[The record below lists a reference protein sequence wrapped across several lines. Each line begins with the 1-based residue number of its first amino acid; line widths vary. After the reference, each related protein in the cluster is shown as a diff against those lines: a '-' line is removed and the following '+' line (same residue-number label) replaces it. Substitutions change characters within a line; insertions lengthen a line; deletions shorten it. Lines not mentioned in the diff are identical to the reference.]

1 MKNRKSWF
9 SKLTLTNKIRLGMT
23 WLAMEVLLIVLAGVT
38 AQMVV
43 MLRSQKSTYDHIYE
57 NSVSADELAM
67 LGQAEKSLQS
77 IVQVQ
82 VEATNRVFRTISGI
96 EDTFA
101 DKVQDIYDNPEF
113 YPIGTVQPL
122 AESAEGTYSANY
134 YAIDGET
141 LTEELEAELGRLSN
155 LRSMQVDYVKYIDAI
170 GDMYVGTESG
180 LFYIYTDSGNFDTDG
195 YVPRNQIWYRNAAQN
210 PGDVVWT
217 ETYIDAYGNV
227 CITAS
232 KAITDADGAVTA
244 VAAIDIRFDDVLDQ
258 ILAVGLGD
266 SGKNFMLSKDGRL
279 IAYEGMDAENFNG
292 STSAYFEDTAELY
305 KAIKA
310 GDGQAFFAVLDG
322 QEVYISLGEEPETG
336 WLFCAAVYTD
346 EILSSIQQLE
356 NNTRALVDETA
367 ESANRRMHRYVL
379 YDILGAILIA
389 VLALL
394 QARGLA
400 HAVTGPIKALARSV
414 SGIGAGD
421 FQKRFEVTTR
431 DEIGA
436 LTASINRMQGN
447 QEMFV
452 ESFRKV
458 IAENARISSE
468 LNVATQIQA
477 DMLPRIFPPFPE
489 KEEIDLYA
497 TMDPAKEVGGDFYDF
512 FLVDDDHL
520 ALVMADVSGKGVPA
534 ALFMVI
540 SKTLIKN
547 RTLLGGTPAEILTDV
562 NNQLCEGN
570 EAEMFVTAWLGILEL
585 PTGKVTASNAGH
597 EYPAI
602 RDGNGNFTLLKDKH
616 GMMMAAMSGVKYTD
630 YEFALEKGG
639 GFFVYTDGVPESTDA
654 ENTLYGTDRMV
665 SALNIHRGAAPNVFM
680 QDVSDSIEAFVKGA
694 PQFDDTTMLG
704 LVWKGSREGR

>member
-1 MKNRKSWF
+1 
-9 SKLTLTNKIRLGMT
+9 
-23 WLAMEVLLIVLAGVT
+23 
-38 AQMVV
+38 
-43 MLRSQKSTYDHIYE
+43 
-57 NSVSADELAM
+57 
-67 LGQAEKSLQS
+67 
-77 IVQVQ
+77 
-82 VEATNRVFRTISGI
+82 
-96 EDTFA
+96 
-101 DKVQDIYDNPEF
+101 
-113 YPIGTVQPL
+113 
-122 AESAEGTYSANY
+122 
-134 YAIDGET
+134 
-141 LTEELEAELGRLSN
+141 
-155 LRSMQVDYVKYIDAI
+155 
-170 GDMYVGTESG
+170 
-180 LFYIYTDSGNFDTDG
+180 
-195 YVPRNQIWYRNAAQN
+195 
-210 PGDVVWT
+210 
-217 ETYIDAYGNV
+217 
-227 CITAS
+227 
-232 KAITDADGAVTA
+232 
-244 VAAIDIRFDDVLDQ
+244 
-258 ILAVGLGD
+258 
-266 SGKNFMLSKDGRL
+266 
-279 IAYEGMDAENFNG
+279 
-292 STSAYFEDTAELY
+292 
-305 KAIKA
+305 
-310 GDGQAFFAVLDG
+310 
-322 QEVYISLGEEPETG
+322 
-336 WLFCAAVYTD
+336 
-346 EILSSIQQLE
+346 
-356 NNTRALVDETA
+356 
-367 ESANRRMHRYVL
+367 
-379 YDILGAILIA
+379 
-389 VLALL
+389 
-394 QARGLA
+394 
-400 HAVTGPIKALARSV
+400 
-414 SGIGAGD
+414 
-421 FQKRFEVTTR
+421 
-431 DEIGA
+431 
-436 LTASINRMQGN
+436 
-447 QEMFV
+447 V